1 MLKQSVLQQ
10 CLDMRM
16 IVSLIFML
24 IITVETNYAELLVR
38 STGKPFNFVHHSF
51 HSHYFASCWAEER
64 ICDFFCICCQLKEIK
79 RKNVTF
85 RRLPLGLPAIA
96 MSLLV
101 SVAGRDK
108 SCLEWLH
115 WEIYI
120 YIAHAVLNWLLLQ
133 PYPPYDFLM
142 CDRRLRRRTCDSSIF
157 ALSDWLVICCSS
169 NSHICCLHR
178 LWQLWTI
185 NRWDISLQT
194 FF

>member
-1 MLKQSVLQQ
+1 MYVATLFFSDVELPMLWANAKSIRFAT
-10 CLDMRM
+10 MFGHATM

-38 STGKPFNFVHHSF
+38 STGKAFNFVHHSF
-51 HSHYFASCWAEER
+51 HSRYFASCWTEER

-120 YIAHAVLNWLLLQ
+120 YILLMQ
-133 PYPPYDFLM
+133 
-142 CDRRLRRRTCDSSIF
+142 C
-157 ALSDWLVICCSS
+157 
-169 NSHICCLHR
+169 
-178 LWQLWTI
+178 
-185 NRWDISLQT
+185 
-194 FF
+194 

>member
-38 STGKPFNFVHHSF
+38 STGKAFNFVHHSF
-51 HSHYFASCWAEER
+51 HSRYFASCWTEER

-120 YIAHAVLNWLLLQ
+120 YIYCSCSVKLAPSSTISTIWL
-133 PYPPYDFLM
+133 
-142 CDRRLRRRTCDSSIF
+142 
-157 ALSDWLVICCSS
+157 
-169 NSHICCLHR
+169 SHVWQTFEEKD
-178 LWQLWTI
+178 LWQ
-185 NRWDISLQT
+185 
-194 FF
+194 